1 MWGIW
6 DEPFL
11 QYMAQKLNTF
21 KEPFFSSVFTTSSHH
36 PFKVPKQYSGKF
48 KKGPLPVQECIGYTD
63 MALKRFFST
72 ASKMPWFKN
81 TLFVLTADHATISH
95 FPEYQTTVGYY
106 SVPIV
111 FYHPAGNLKGMQ
123 EKSVQQI
130 DIMPTVL
137 GILNYNK
144 PYFAFGF
151 DAITSTDERFE
162 VNNNEGS
169 YSLFWKNYVLMNDGT
184 KTTAIYAYKT
194 DRLLKQ
200 NLVGKLAEQ
209 PIMENKLKAFIQQY
223 NNRMIHNQLTVH

>member
-1 MWGIW
+1 
-6 DEPFL
+6 
-11 QYMAQKLNTF
+11 
-21 KEPFFSSVFTTSSHH
+21 
-36 PFKVPKQYSGKF
+36 
-48 KKGPLPVQECIGYTD
+48 

-81 TLFVLTADHATISH
+81 TLFVLTADHATVSH
-95 FPEYQTTVGYY
+95 FPEYQNTVGYY

-111 FYHPAGNLKGMQ
+111 FYNPAGNLKGMQ

-130 DIMPTVL
+130 DIMPTIL

-151 DAITSTDERFE
+151 DALATTDERFE

-223 NNRMIHNQLTVH
+223 NNRMIHNQLTVQ

>member
-1 MWGIW
+1 
-6 DEPFL
+6 
-11 QYMAQKLNTF
+11 
-21 KEPFFSSVFTTSSHH
+21 
-36 PFKVPKQYSGKF
+36 
-48 KKGPLPVQECIGYTD
+48 
-63 MALKRFFST
+63 
-72 ASKMPWFKN
+72 
-81 TLFVLTADHATISH
+81 
-95 FPEYQTTVGYY
+95 
-106 SVPIV
+106 
-111 FYHPAGNLKGMQ
+111 
-123 EKSVQQI
+123 
-130 DIMPTVL
+130 MPTIL

-151 DAITSTDERFE
+151 DALATTDERFE

-223 NNRMIHNQLTVH
+223 NNRMIHNQLTVQ